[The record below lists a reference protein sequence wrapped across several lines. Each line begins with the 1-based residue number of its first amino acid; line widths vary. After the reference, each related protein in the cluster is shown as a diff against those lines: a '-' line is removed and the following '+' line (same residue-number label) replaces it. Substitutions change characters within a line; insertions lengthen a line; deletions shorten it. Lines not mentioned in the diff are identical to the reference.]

1 MKTCQ
6 VCSHPERAAI
16 DTALVAGTPLRSIA
30 KQHVTSSTALF
41 RHKNHLA
48 PHLAKAAEAAQVA
61 DAGSLL
67 DQVKRLM
74 EHAKRVSEQA
84 EQTKQLDTS
93 LRAIREMRGCLELLA
108 KLTGELQSGTNVS
121 IANIQAIRE
130 ININA
135 LSDEQLEALLERL
148 IPLAEEEKNELGGKL
163 GIQPQFNVNFRSP
176 GEELDSPLELT
187 EVERAIRTGF
197 AADSDAVQRALKAKI
212 EAVKRY
218 EDRRRALPA
227 QTIQGVR

>member
-1 MKTCQ
+1 
-6 VCSHPERAAI
+6 
-16 DTALVAGTPLRSIA
+16 
-30 KQHVTSSTALF
+30 
-41 RHKNHLA
+41 
-48 PHLAKAAEAAQVA
+48 
-61 DAGSLL
+61 
-67 DQVKRLM
+67 M